1 MMIYPNPNS
10 NFNLN
15 SNPNTNPTW
24 RLNKLATIDG
34 VPYND
39 DIP

>member
-10 NFNLN
+10 DFNPN
-15 SNPNTNPTW
+15 SNPNTNPTG
-24 RLNKLATIDG
+24 RLNKLATTDG